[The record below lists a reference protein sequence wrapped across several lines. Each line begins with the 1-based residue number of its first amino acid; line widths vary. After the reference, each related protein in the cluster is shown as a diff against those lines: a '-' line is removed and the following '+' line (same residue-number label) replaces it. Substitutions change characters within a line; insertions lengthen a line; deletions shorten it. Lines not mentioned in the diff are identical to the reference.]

1 MAHETKNNQTDDL
14 NISLVDK
21 ESKLDAKT
29 DDDSAQ
35 VININLNLNKVD
47 LMKTNNDIT
56 KKTPSGILF
65 ISLDT
70 CTIAYLFGRG
80 FVTLHMFLK
89 SYIAVIDCSCAC
101 PRHCPK
107 GWICGTDGK
116 PYCNKC
122 YLKCHAC
129 KFGKSDLKVD
139 IDGNCTNGNFI

>member
-14 NISLVDK
+14 NISLVDE

-70 CTIAYLFGRG
+70 CTID
-80 FVTLHMFLK
+80 VTSFLK
-89 SYIAVIDCSCAC
+89 YAKNNII
-101 PRHCPK
+101 
-107 GWICGTDGK
+107 
-116 PYCNKC
+116 KC
-122 YLKCHAC
+122 
-129 KFGKSDLKVD
+129 F
-139 IDGNCTNGNFI
+139 